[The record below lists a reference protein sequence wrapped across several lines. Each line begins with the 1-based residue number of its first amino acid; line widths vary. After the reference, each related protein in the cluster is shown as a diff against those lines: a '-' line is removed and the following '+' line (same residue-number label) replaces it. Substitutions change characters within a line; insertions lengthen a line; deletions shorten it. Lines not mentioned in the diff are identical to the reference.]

1 MPQGLT
7 GSEDPLTP
15 WVSVSMSPMLG
26 AYGDFGGLDCFGG
39 WALVGGVGSC
49 MEVGAALWLELEKE
63 DLLRPFSSGRLSDFV
78 WFV

>member
-1 MPQGLT
+1 MKSELLRQGTWLAN
-7 GSEDPLTP
+7 DDMRQIPL
-15 WVSVSMSPMLG
+15 LR
-26 AYGDFGGLDCFGG
+26 GLVYFGG
-39 WALVGGVGSC
+39 WAKAGGGAEV